1 MVLVEYYFMSF
12 LKKIKLLIIL
22 PIMAVFMQSSPVL
35 GQASEYHSYY
45 RYTES
50 MGNTLSVNYG
60 FHPTLGYDDRSSY
73 NSSRGLSLGFESA
86 PFGQDGLE
94 QMINGFVNVGMMTRL
109 HTPNGELTGNNSFF
123 SGDAGLR
130 IGYIFNSRIPSLAFR
145 PHFDF
150 NLNYRAIKQGTDNL
164 ATTAAIKVDIMF
176 SNPYS
181 NSFLQG
187 VREIVEIGSYMDTRI
202 NPSSTWGGM
211 IGRRL
216 DFNFKLAFNLDPQ

>member
-1 MVLVEYYFMSF
+1 MPL
-12 LKKIKLLIIL
+12 LQKLKLLIVLPVLAVFIQIL
-22 PIMAVFMQSSPVL
+22 PASGQSS
-35 GQASEYHSYY
+35 QYHSYY
-45 RYTES
+45 RYTEA
-50 MGNTLSVNYG
+50 MGNTFSVNYG
-60 FHPTLGYDDRSSY
+60 FHPSLGYDDRTSY

-86 PFGQDGLE
+86 PFGQDGIE
-94 QMINGFVNVGMMTRL
+94 QMINGFVNLGMMSKL
-109 HTPNGELTGNNSFF
+109 HTEGQVGGNNSFF

-145 PHFDF
+145 PHFDL

-164 ATTAAIKVDIMF
+164 ATAAAIKVDVMF

-187 VREIVEIGSYMDTRI
+187 VREIVEIGSYVDTRI
-202 NPSSTWGGM
+202 NPSSNLGGM

-216 DFNFKLAFNLDPQ
+216 DFNFKLAIDLDPK